1 MKCSVAIFVLSVVV
15 LAAQPGE
22 GFFHLIPDV
31 IKGVSHGIH
40 GLAHLIRGP
49 GNNEVQADQQQLD
62 QQEMDQQQLDQQQL
76 DQQEMNQQQ
85 KDEQQL
91 NKRSFKYQAV
101 KHRIA

>member
-1 MKCSVAIFVLSVVV
+1 MKCSVFIFVLSMVV

-22 GFFHLIPDV
+22 GFLHLISHV
-31 IKGVSHGIH
+31 INGVSHGIH
-40 GLAHLIRGP
+40 GL
-49 GNNEVQADQQQLD
+49 QLD
-62 QQEMDQQQLDQQQL
+62 QQEMD
-76 DQQEMNQQQ
+76 QQQ

>member
-40 GLAHLIRGP
+40 GL
-49 GNNEVQADQQQLD
+49 QQLD